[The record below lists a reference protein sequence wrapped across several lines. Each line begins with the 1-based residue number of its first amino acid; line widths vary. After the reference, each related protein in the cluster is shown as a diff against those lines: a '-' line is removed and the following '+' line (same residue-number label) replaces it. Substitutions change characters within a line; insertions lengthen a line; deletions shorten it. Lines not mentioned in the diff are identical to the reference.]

1 MRARRL
7 TVLSGATAG
16 SVDRSRC
23 LYTREE
29 LPAVLKLSSAQV
41 SALIDTGQLTA
52 LLICGEERFDSVE
65 VSALI
70 DTYLRVT
77 RRRTNDRL

>member
-7 TVLSGATAG
+7 TVLPGATAG

-52 LLICGEERFDSVE
+52 LLICGEERFDSQE
-65 VSALI
+65 VSSLI